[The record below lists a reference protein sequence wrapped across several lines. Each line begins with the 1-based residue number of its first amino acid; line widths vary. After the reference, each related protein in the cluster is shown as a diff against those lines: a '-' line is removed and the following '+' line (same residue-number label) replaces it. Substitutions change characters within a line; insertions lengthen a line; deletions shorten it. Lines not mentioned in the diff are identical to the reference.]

1 MNIFGFV
8 ISLALFV
15 GGIYMM
21 GEAFYAD
28 GLESVVFIGGI
39 LVTSLGVFI
48 PIHIMKRIDS

>member
-21 GEAFYAD
+21 GEAFYVE
-28 GLESVVFIGGI
+28 GLESVVFSGGL
-39 LVTSLGVFI
+39 LVTCLGVFI
-48 PIHIMKRIDS
+48 PVHIMKRIDS

>member
-21 GEAFYAD
+21 GEAFYVE
-28 GLESVVFIGGI
+28 GLESVVFIGGL

-48 PIHIMKRIDS
+48 PVHIMKRINS

>member
-8 ISLALFV
+8 ISFALFV
-15 GGIYMM
+15 GGIYLM
-21 GEAFYAD
+21 GEAFYFE

>member
-1 MNIFGFV
+1 MNILGFV

-21 GEAFYAD
+21 GEAFYVE

-39 LVTSLGVFI
+39 LVTTLGVFI
-48 PIHIMKRIDS
+48 PIHIMKRINS

>member
-15 GGIYMM
+15 GGIYLM
-21 GEAFYAD
+21 GESFAAVGIESIVFTG
-28 GLESVVFIGGI
+28 GL

-48 PIHIMKRIDS
+48 PVHIMKRIDS

>member
-21 GEAFYAD
+21 GEAFYVE
-28 GLESVVFIGGI
+28 GLESVVFIGGL
-39 LVTSLGVFI
+39 LVTTAGVFI
-48 PIHIMKRIDS
+48 PIHVMKRVDS

>member
-21 GEAFYAD
+21 GEAFYVD
-28 GLESVVFIGGI
+28 GLESVVFMGGI